1 MKIIWLSQKFT
12 VYLLEWNFL
21 VKYLS
26 ITPFLVLK
34 DFRKL
39 NTNISFKHRVEQYS
53 LVKDIIDIFRATN
66 RNITDELKNTAENLE
81 GITECENM
89 NPEKVK
95 MIQFLIEKMIH
106 SHTLYKHWW
115 KRLSFYIK
123 SRNFY
128 NAMREYLTLS
138 HPNNIKKYIG
148 TIDSQGKLYEFE
160 NTIISVFRKL
170 TKMNKN
176 VVKYVLIKYT

>member
-1 MKIIWLSQKFT
+1 M
-12 VYLLEWNFL
+12 
-21 VKYLS
+21 KYLS

-106 SHTLYKHWW
+106 SHTLYKH
-115 KRLSFYIK
+115 
-123 SRNFY
+123 
-128 NAMREYLTLS
+128 
-138 HPNNIKKYIG
+138 
-148 TIDSQGKLYEFE
+148 
-160 NTIISVFRKL
+160 
-170 TKMNKN
+170 
-176 VVKYVLIKYT
+176 